1 MMSTRNYTLMLY
13 FETVRS
19 RTSEEAG
26 GYVQTVLLALLPLA
40 GVEEQAGVEEA
51 HEEQVEHAVER

>member
-1 MMSTRNYTLMLY
+1 MSTRNYTLMLY

-19 RTSEEAG
+19 RTSEEVG

-51 HEEQVEHAVER
+51 HEEQAEHAVER